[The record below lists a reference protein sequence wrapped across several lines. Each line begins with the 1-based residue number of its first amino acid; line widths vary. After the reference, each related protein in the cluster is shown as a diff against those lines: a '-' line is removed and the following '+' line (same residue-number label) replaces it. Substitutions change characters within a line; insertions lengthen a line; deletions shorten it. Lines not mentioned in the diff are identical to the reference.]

1 MTRAVTHTEQ
11 NEQNER
17 GSSLAAMAARTPT
30 ALWLVDAA
38 LVAALDA
45 RLGPP
50 IDSYLNGSQTW
61 LTPDGPG
68 GIELEWRLHP
78 IAGYQTPG
86 GLSHYDVWEAVV
98 GALAHSGEPEALALG
113 TARLSLSSLW
123 DGLECFAAYGDEI
136 EPATLAAAAG
146 EVLGRAPDASGMADH
161 DAIGDAWERTGGAVS
176 IVGLLLEQLRPGP
189 A

>member
-1 MTRAVTHTEQ
+1 MTRRVTETDQ
-11 NEQNER
+11 YGVDLDSQ
-17 GSSLAAMAARTPT
+17 AMAPRTAT

-38 LVAALDA
+38 LVGALDA
-45 RLGPP
+45 HLGPP

-68 GIELEWRLHP
+68 EAELEWRLHP
-78 IAGYQTPG
+78 VAGYLTPG
-86 GLSHYDVWEAVV
+86 GLSHYDVWESVV
-98 GALAHSGEPEALALG
+98 GALAQGGDPEALALG
-113 TARLSLSSLW
+113 TARLALSRLW

-136 EPATLAAAAG
+136 EPATLASAAG

-161 DAIGDAWERTGGAVS
+161 DEIGDAWERAGGAVS
-176 IVGLLLEQLRPGP
+176 IVGLLLEQLRPEP